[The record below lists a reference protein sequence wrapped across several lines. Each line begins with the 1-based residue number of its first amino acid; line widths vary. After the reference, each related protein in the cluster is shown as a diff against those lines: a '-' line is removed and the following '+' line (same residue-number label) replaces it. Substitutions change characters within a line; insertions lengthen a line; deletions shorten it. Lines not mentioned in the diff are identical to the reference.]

1 MPWFPDVLK
10 TALRRAGEIAPSCK
24 EAARLQSHALDR
36 RLKPLEGFGL
46 RFHLLFC
53 KWCRAYG
60 KQISFLSAAAKKN
73 GPRPAKPR
81 PPPSRRFP
89 RKPASGSNG
98 VWNPAGSRNAPG
110 LPDPENFEIN
120 CKVSPGAATNPGN
133 RADFDGPGR

>member
-60 KQISFLSAAAKKN
+60 KQISFLSAAAKK
-73 GPRPAKPR
+73 RPETGEAA
-81 PPPSRRFP
+81 PSSEPALSPEARERIKRSLESG
-89 RKPASGSNG
+89 RK
-98 VWNPAGSRNAPG
+98 
-110 LPDPENFEIN
+110 
-120 CKVSPGAATNPGN
+120 
-133 RADFDGPGR
+133 